1 MSNTKPL
8 NKKTTKVKSKNTVN
22 VSQPKPNDKVN
33 EKISEVE
40 NIQKQNINTENI
52 VNETIVDQKVRASE
66 NANEHTSTINNQEQ
80 IKESDNKK
88 DAPPIPPQSNDQKN
102 SEHNNHKNNH
112 DNKKPD
118 SIDYNKIIEQN
129 QYELEKLKVLYSN
142 SQLECN
148 KLKMILDTERKQ
160 LITKLEEK
168 SKAAQLQVEQK
179 LSHLELTKQEEIQK
193 MKENISSDIIIAFID
208 PILLFESSI
217 QNSPKDNPAVSAYL
231 QGYSMI
237 INMFKDKLDSLGVQQ
252 IDVRVGDVFN
262 EKFMAAFD
270 VEEAPGIEPNKVIR
284 VVGKGFVLNKKII
297 KYVSVVV
304 SK

>member
-8 NKKTTKVKSKNTVN
+8 NKKSTKVKSKSTVN
-22 VSQPKPNDKVN
+22 PAQPKPNDKLHEQNVEVGNIQSETKVN
-33 EKISEVE
+33 E
-40 NIQKQNINTENI
+40 N
-52 VNETIVDQKVRASE
+52 IVDQKVHAQE
-66 NANEHTSTINNQEQ
+66 N
-80 IKESDNKK
+80 IKEHEQTVRHQEPVKEFDNKK
-88 DAPPIPPQSNDQKN
+88 EVPEIPTQTNDQKN
-102 SEHNNHKNNH
+102 NEQNVQPNHQ
-112 DNKKPD
+112 DNKKPG
-118 SIDYNKIIEQN
+118 STDYNKIIEQS
-129 QYELEKLKVLYSN
+129 QFELEKLKVLYSN

-148 KLKMILDTERKQ
+148 KLKMILDNERQQ